1 MKLEDLKNQ
10 ITDPEARAY
19 LNSYQYNLSLA
30 ILGARVSKGYTDFQT
45 AQALGMTYQ
54 QYLKLEHGSVDQ
66 HLTKDKYEATL
77 KQIKDLPQASQKSEI
92 WVATAKSPEET
103 STTYFHTQRDA
114 IEYLA
119 NKYPLPI
126 KFIPQVPM
134 DPKNIKLNQIYCNI
148 TDNFSDGLGT
158 YQLVIYRH
166 GKTTVDREQATAQ
179 DLEKLQLELPLE
191 TYAYQIDFYD

>member
-1 MKLEDLKNQ
+1 MKFEDLKKQ
-10 ITDPEARAY
+10 VTDPDVRAY

-45 AQALGMTYQ
+45 AHALGMTYQ

-66 HLTKDKYEATL
+66 HLTKAKYEATL
-77 KQIKDLPQASQKSEI
+77 KQINDLPQASPKPKI

-103 STTYFHTQRDA
+103 ATTYFHTQRDA

-119 NKYPLPI
+119 NKYPLPT
-126 KFIPQVPM
+126 KFIPSVPM
-134 DPKNIKLNQIYCNI
+134 NPNDIELGQVYCDI
-148 TDNFSDGLGT
+148 TDNFDDDLGT

-166 GKTTVDREQATAQ
+166 GKTAVDRDQATAQ
-179 DLEKLQLELPLE
+179 DLEKLELELPLE
-191 TYAYQIDFYD
+191 TYVHSIEFYD